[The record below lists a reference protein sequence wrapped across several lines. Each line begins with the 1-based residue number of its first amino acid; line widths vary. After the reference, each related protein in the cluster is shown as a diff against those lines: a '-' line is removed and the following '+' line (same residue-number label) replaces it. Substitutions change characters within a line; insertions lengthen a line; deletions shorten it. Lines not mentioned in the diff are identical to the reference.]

1 MGMTAGYTLATENAL
16 GATPCTVN
24 VHWSDGTTRAHGAGP
39 AFFELMVAAAP
50 DGGSSSSTASEST
63 A

>member
-1 MGMTAGYTLATENAL
+1 MTVGYTLATENAL
-16 GATPCTVN
+16 DDNPCTVN

-39 AFFELMVAAAP
+39 SFFELMVAAAP
-50 DGGSSSSTASEST
+50 DGNSSSNTASEST